1 MDLEKLFFDENEK
14 PLDRISED
22 GGFTGI
28 FRKIACVGDSLSSGE
43 FEVRREGKPTVY
55 LDMFDYSWGQY
66 IARIAGCKVYNF
78 SRGGM
83 TAQEYC
89 DSFAEAMGYWDPEK
103 AAQAYVIALGVNDI
117 FGLGQE
123 IGSVGDICRDD
134 PKKNKNTVVGRYAEI
149 IQRYKKI
156 SADAKF
162 FLVTMPRDGM
172 FNDKR
177 EAHRNALYELAKF
190 FDNCYVIDLYEYMP
204 VEDAKYKERFYLEG
218 HLNPCG
224 YLLTGKIIASYI
236 DYIIRHNINDFRRV
250 PFINTEYSDSNLKKG
265 E

>member
-1 MDLEKLFFDENEK
+1 MDLDKLYFDENEK
-14 PLDRISED
+14 PLDNIAAD

-43 FEVRREGKPTVY
+43 FEVRREGQPTVY

-66 IARIAGCKVYNF
+66 IARLAGCRVYNF

-83 TAQEYC
+83 TAVEYC

-103 AAQAYVIALGVNDI
+103 AAQAYIIALGVNDLY
-117 FGLGQE
+117 GLNQE
-123 IGSVGDICRDD
+123 VGSVADVCDED
-134 PKKNKNTVVGRYAEI
+134 HKKNKPTFVGRYAEI

-156 SADAKF
+156 STDAKF
-162 FLVTMPRDGM
+162 FLVTMVKSEADNER
-172 FNDKR
+172 K
-177 EAHRNALYELAKF
+177 EAHRKALYELAEH

-204 VEDAKYKERFYLEG
+204 VEDAKYRERFYLEG

-224 YLLTGKIIASYI
+224 YMLTAKIVSSYI
-236 DYIIRHNINDFRRV
+236 DYIIRHNIADFRRV
-250 PFINTEYSDSNLKKG
+250 AFINTEYSDSNLKKG
-265 E
+265 K

>member
-1 MDLEKLFFDENEK
+1 MDLDKLYFDENEK
-14 PLDRISED
+14 PLDNLAAD

-43 FEVRREGKPTVY
+43 FEVRREGQPTVY

-66 IARIAGCKVYNF
+66 IARLAGCKVYNF

-83 TAQEYC
+83 TAIEYC

-103 AAQAYVIALGVNDI
+103 AAQAYIIALGVNDLY
-117 FGLGQE
+117 GLNQE
-123 IGSVGDICRDD
+123 VGSVADVCDED
-134 PKKNKNTVVGRYAEI
+134 YKKNRPTFVGRYAEI

-156 SADAKF
+156 SVDAKF
-162 FLVTMPRDGM
+162 FLLTMVKGEADNER
-172 FNDKR
+172 K
-177 EAHRNALYELAKF
+177 EAHRKALYDLAAH

-204 VEDAKYKERFYLEG
+204 VEDAKYRERFYLEG

-224 YLLTGKIIASYI
+224 YLLTAKIVSSYI
-236 DYIIRHNINDFRRV
+236 DYIIRHNIADFRRV
-250 PFINTEYSDSNLKKG
+250 PFINTEYSDTNMKKG